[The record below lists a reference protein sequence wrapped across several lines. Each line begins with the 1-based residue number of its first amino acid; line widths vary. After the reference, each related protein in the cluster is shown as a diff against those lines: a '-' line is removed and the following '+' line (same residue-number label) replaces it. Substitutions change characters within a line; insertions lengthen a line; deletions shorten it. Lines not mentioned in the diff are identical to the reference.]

1 MFLRICFG
9 VLVPQAAIGLRGF
22 WFHAAADVNG
32 LPACP
37 FENFVHGA
45 PVFAPLLF
53 ADMSL
58 LAALGLIG
66 PDAPDNGGRS

>member
-1 MFLRICFG
+1 MLA
-9 VLVPQAAIGLRGF
+9 LPAATGLLGF

-32 LPACP
+32 LSASR

-45 PVFAPLLF
+45 PVFAPMLF
-53 ADMSL
+53 VDMGL
-58 LAALGLIG
+58 LAALGLIA